1 MLARSDGPAL
11 RSFAASPA
19 PGGDCGARSAP
30 AAPGGT
36 GSATGRDGDA
46 PLRPAGRR
54 MIAIAGIFEKI
65 SDS

>member
-30 AAPGGT
+30 AAH
-36 GSATGRDGDA
+36 GSATGGDGDA